1 MPLFSSHHEE
11 EPTPKRKGSLF
22 SRSRSPLKDTS
33 TNDHRNGSFFGR
45 RSPPSDDSVSSQV
58 HKDPSIVAARQKV
71 TDAQSA
77 EKAADKALNDARNAV
92 KEATQHVRRLEKE
105 IAEE

>member
-1 MPLFSSHHEE
+1 M
-11 EPTPKRKGSLF
+11 PKRKGIF
-22 SRSRSPLKDTS
+22 SRSRSPVKDTS
-33 TNDHRNGSFFGR
+33 TTDHRNGSFFGR
-45 RSPPSDDSVSSQV
+45 RSRLSDDSVSSQV
-58 HKDPSIVAARQKV
+58 HKDSSIVAARQKV

-77 EKAADKALNDARNAV
+77 EKAADKALNEARHAV